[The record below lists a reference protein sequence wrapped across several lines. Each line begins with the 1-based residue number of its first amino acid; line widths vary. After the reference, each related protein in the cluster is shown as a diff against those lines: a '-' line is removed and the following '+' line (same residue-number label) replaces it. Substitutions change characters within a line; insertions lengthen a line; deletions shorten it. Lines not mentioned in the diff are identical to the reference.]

1 MLSKQ
6 DYYDAKKLHKL
17 GKDGASAIVHQE
29 QKNSILS
36 QIHRIVGPFILRRK
50 KAEVDNTILP
60 KKEVMVYCPMTLLQR
75 QQYQTFLRIM
85 RGDRKY
91 ASKHQC
97 LGGALGAGF
106 QMQYM
111 QDLRFACNHPYVK
124 GTRPNDSDPEGK
136 DYEPDINPNHVI
148 DCCGKMQVLHQ
159 MLDRLGKEGHKTLV
173 FSQFTT
179 VLDLIGESLKLKG

>member
-6 DYYDAKKLHKL
+6 DYYDARKLHKL

-75 QQYQTFLRIM
+75 QQYQTFKRILSQDKKWAAG
-85 RGDRKY
+85 R
-91 ASKHQC
+91 QC
-97 LGGALGAGF
+97 LGSALGPGF
-106 QMQYM
+106 QFQYLM
-111 QDLRFACNHPYVK
+111 VSTRLLIPYYVNYMDMVLRTLAMLAITPISK
-124 GTRPNDSDPEGK
+124 GRGLRRSRW
-136 DYEPDINPNHVI
+136 DIWIPTE
-148 DCCGKMQVLHQ
+148 
-159 MLDRLGKEGHKTLV
+159 RLSNQH
-173 FSQFTT
+173 
-179 VLDLIGESLKLKG
+179 I